1 MIVFINGPFGVG
13 KTTVARLLVQKMP
26 LAMIYD
32 PEIIGGVL
40 RRFPSPLTKV
50 EDYQDI
56 TLWRRLVV
64 GVARLIRTVS
74 GRPLVVPM
82 TVWKRNVFDH
92 IAAGLGRVD
101 GDLSCFR
108 LTAPEHVLIDRIS
121 SDTEDEDAYSWRAS
135 HVGDCLRALDD
146 PAFGKEIRTESLAP
160 AAVADQILENLP
172 LYAGWSG
179 SR

>member
-13 KTTVARLLVQKMP
+13 KTTVARLLVHRMP
-26 LAMIYD
+26 HAKLYD

-40 RRFPSPLTKV
+40 RRVLGPFAKV
-50 EDYQDI
+50 EDYQDY
-56 TLWRRLVV
+56 TLWRRLVI
-64 GVARLIRTVS
+64 GGARLLRTVS

-92 IAAGLGRVD
+92 IVTGLGRVD

-108 LTAPEHVLIDRIS
+108 LTAPQHVLIDRFS
-121 SDTEDEDAYSWRAS
+121 SDTEDEEAYSWRAS
-135 HVGDCLRALDD
+135 HVGVCLEALDN
-146 PAFGKEIRTESLAP
+146 PTFGKEIRTEGLAP

-172 LYAGWSG
+172 LHARWSG

>member
-13 KTTVARLLVQKMP
+13 KTTVARLLVQRMP
-26 LAMIYD
+26 HAAMYD
-32 PEIIGGVL
+32 PEIIGVVL
-40 RRFPSPLTKV
+40 RRVLSPFTKV
-50 EDYQDI
+50 KDYQDH

-64 GVARLIRTVS
+64 GGARLLRTVS

-108 LTAPEHVLIDRIS
+108 LTFPEHVLIDRIS
-121 SDTEDEDAYSWRAS
+121 SDAKDENAYSWRAS
-135 HVGDCLRALDD
+135 HVGVYLEALRD
-146 PAFGKEIRTESLAP
+146 PAFGKEIRTEGLAP

-172 LYAGWSG
+172 LHAGWSG